1 MRRRRSESA
10 TVKGRLELEG
20 GHIFLL
26 DLTDCSTHFTLAI
39 YHGGAAVGFN
49 RRVFDTTCVFMCP
62 CGWHSLDIGL
72 GKGSLSEALFSSAS
86 ITVQFAN
93 RFLG

>member
-1 MRRRRSESA
+1 MRRRRRSESA

-20 GHIFLL
+20 GHIFHL

-49 RRVFDTTCVFMCP
+49 RRVFDTTCVFVSM
-62 CGWHSLDIGL
+62 WHSLDIGL

-86 ITVQFAN
+86 ITAQFAN